1 MVDAADFVPLRT
13 FGPKQVEEVHSLYF
27 NEWWA
32 NRRTLDETRRVVANS
47 TMNFGIVR
55 RSTGELVSYARVLSD
70 LTFKAVIFDVIVR
83 PDHRGHRLG
92 AKIMDDIISEPRLA
106 AVSHFELYCLPDM
119 EPFYARWGFSS
130 DVGSVRLMRRV
141 TT

>member
-13 FGPKQVEEVHSLYF
+13 FGPKQVEEVHSLYL

-70 LTFKAVIFDVIVR
+70 LTFKAVIFASSSGRTTADTDWAR
-83 PDHRGHRLG
+83 RSWTTSSRSPG
-92 AKIMDDIISEPRLA
+92 SPR
-106 AVSHFELYCLPDM
+106 
-119 EPFYARWGFSS
+119 
-130 DVGSVRLMRRV
+130 
-141 TT
+141 